1 MRNVTGL
8 LEPLQTE
15 LHLQSQWSLCMVC
28 YEVFLLGKND
38 LSSHLY
44 AINKVKLLFVLISQR
59 VGIGALVLSSSS
71 FYDSYCT

>member
-1 MRNVTGL
+1 
-8 LEPLQTE
+8 
-15 LHLQSQWSLCMVC
+15 MVC

-71 FYDSYCT
+71 FYDSCYT